1 MAKKLIAQKRWQ
13 VLTRNAQTWEWNQP
27 AHSSHMTYDAAVAT
41 KKWVD
46 EVHAGW
52 GLGSDWTC
60 IAEVMAV
67 TAHHITYRPIQE
79 TVQS

>member
-27 AHSSHMTYDAAVAT
+27 AHSSHMDYDAAVAA
-41 KKWVD
+41 KKMVD
-46 EVHAGW
+46 DVHASW
-52 GLGSDWTC
+52 GLGSEWTC

-67 TAHHITYRPIQE
+67 TAQYITYKPIQD